1 MKRYRITLE
10 GRTFDVRLLSDPSQA
25 VVKVEVDGLPLTVQ
39 MEAVEVQAEGSP
51 VVGAGEG
58 EPAPRPASAG
68 VRRVTAPLPGTI
80 KSVAVEPGQ
89 AVVRGQKLLVIEAMK
104 MDNVIGSPRDG
115 VIDSIHATVGQQVA
129 YGEPLLDFGP

>member
-1 MKRYRITLE
+1 MKQYRITLE

-39 MEAVEVQAEGSP
+39 VEAVEAQPEGSP
-51 VVGAGEG
+51 VSGTAEG
-58 EPAPRPASAG
+58 EPAPRLASAG
-68 VRRVTAPLPGTI
+68 LRRLTAPLPGTV
-80 KSVAVEPGQ
+80 KSIAVEPGQ
-89 AVVRGQKLLVIEAMK
+89 AVVRGQELLVIEAMK

-115 VIDSIHATVGQQVA
+115 VIDSIHVTVGQQVA